1 MPEIIEPAGLS
12 LEDRAAR
19 QVSLVP
25 IRDVARL
32 TGVNPV
38 TLRAWERRY
47 GLIQPTRTES
57 GHRLYSE
64 SDIRAI
70 RSILGWIARGVP
82 VGKVGQIL
90 ARTQVNEAL
99 SDFIPDELVQADY
112 AQWQGQIRTAMV
124 NYDDLELT
132 RIYGQVFSTYAA
144 PVVFQNIFMPVW
156 SQALQHKDHFARASE
171 WVMLDAFLRSRVMQR
186 LMIARGPKTA
196 QVAVAGIEGHCLELE
211 LLLAGLYL
219 SSEDITVRV
228 LALGNPIDEL
238 TLICEKIQP
247 QALVLVSNRAPASDF
262 MRRLNRLAMSVDCQ
276 TLLAGSASELAQD
289 KLAGSSIGCL
299 GNEGMGMRQRLQH
312 FLGGTLDT

>member
-19 QVSLVP
+19 QVNLVP

-90 ARTQVNEAL
+90 ARTQVKEAL
-99 SDFIPDELVQADY
+99 SDFIPDE
-112 AQWQGQIRTAMV
+112 
-124 NYDDLELT
+124 
-132 RIYGQVFSTYAA
+132 
-144 PVVFQNIFMPVW
+144 
-156 SQALQHKDHFARASE
+156 
-171 WVMLDAFLRSRVMQR
+171 
-186 LMIARGPKTA
+186 
-196 QVAVAGIEGHCLELE
+196 
-211 LLLAGLYL
+211 
-219 SSEDITVRV
+219 
-228 LALGNPIDEL
+228 
-238 TLICEKIQP
+238 
-247 QALVLVSNRAPASDF
+247 
-262 MRRLNRLAMSVDCQ
+262 
-276 TLLAGSASELAQD
+276 
-289 KLAGSSIGCL
+289 
-299 GNEGMGMRQRLQH
+299 
-312 FLGGTLDT
+312 

>member
-12 LEDRAAR
+12 LEDRVAR
-19 QVSLVP
+19 QVNLVP

-186 LMIARGPKTA
+186 LMMARGPKTA

-228 LALGNPIDEL
+228 LGLGNPIDEL

-247 QALVLVSNRAPASDF
+247 QALVLVSNRAPVSDF

-289 KLAGSSIGCL
+289 QLAGSSIGCL

>member
-19 QVSLVP
+19 QVNLVP

-70 RSILGWIARGVP
+70 RSILAWIARGVP

-99 SDFIPDELVQADY
+99 SDFIPDELIQADY

-156 SQALQHKDHFARASE
+156 SQALQHKDQFARASE

-186 LMIARGPKTA
+186 LMMARGAKTA

-262 MRRLNRLAMSVDCQ
+262 IRRLNRLAMSVDCQ